1 MALKNDQCS
10 PGSPSAFPRGQSFIP
25 STHFIM
31 ATESLPEGSGLPR
44 QAAFRE
50 YFSLTQTTLFLLSKT
65 TTTKKIKNQRV
76 KRLILNGQQLESLKP
91 VRIFQISS
99 HKGWRRKNTW
109 SPAKRTDK
117 GETQRNASEGDG
129 TKGTGSGISKG
140 RKQTSNLLINKGES
154 RAERWVATVSLSRL
168 KRICFGRLIIEGSG
182 CIGRKEPPKNT
193 RSLHQTKTSLL
204 SRCARTYACACAH
217 CHTHTL

>member
-1 MALKNDQCS
+1 MISIHLALPLPSLGD
-10 PGSPSAFPRGQSFIP
+10 SPSSLVPFSSWQQ
-25 STHFIM
+25 
-31 ATESLPEGSGLPR
+31 ESLPEGSGLPR

-50 YFSLTQTTLFLLSKT
+50 YFSLTQTTLFLLSK

-99 HKGWRRKNTW
+99 HKGLRRKNTG
-109 SPAKRTDK
+109 SPAKMTDK
-117 GETQRNASEGDG
+117 GEAQRNASEGDG

-140 RKQTSNLLINKGES
+140 RKQISNLLINKGES

-182 CIGRKEPPKNT
+182 CIGRKEPPKNA
-193 RSLHQTKTSLL
+193 RSLHQMKTSLL
-204 SRCARTYACACAH
+204 SRCARTYACARAH